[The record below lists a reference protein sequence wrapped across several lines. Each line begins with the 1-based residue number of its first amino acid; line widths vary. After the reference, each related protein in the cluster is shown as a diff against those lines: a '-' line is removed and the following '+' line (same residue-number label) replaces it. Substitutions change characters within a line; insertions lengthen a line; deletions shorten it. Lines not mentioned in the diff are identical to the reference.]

1 MEASMHMHVGLKLDV
16 TSPVPG
22 QGTAICHPGTAHI
35 NSAYP
40 EIGAARTT
48 DTQAVGSI

>member
-1 MEASMHMHVGLKLDV
+1 MHMHVGLKLDV

-48 DTQAVGSI
+48 HTQAVGSI